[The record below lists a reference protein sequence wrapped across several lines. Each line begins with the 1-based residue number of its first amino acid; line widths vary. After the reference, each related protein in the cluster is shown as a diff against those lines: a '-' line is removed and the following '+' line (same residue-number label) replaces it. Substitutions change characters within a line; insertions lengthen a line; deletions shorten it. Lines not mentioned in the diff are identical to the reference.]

1 MEIKVRHVTRFVDV
15 QVVES
20 SETIDLGVL
29 DDAERDELAGILID
43 AVYEMG
49 PIYNDKCAE
58 WFADLLA
65 KRGIELSNATAQLRS
80 EAE

>member
-1 MEIKVRHVTRFVDV
+1 MEIKVRHVGRFVDV

-20 SETIDLGVL
+20 STTIDLGVL
-29 DDAERDELAGILID
+29 DEAERDELAGILVD
-43 AVYEMG
+43 AVYGMG

-65 KRGIELSNATAQLRS
+65 NRGIVLPNAGGES
-80 EAE
+80 